1 MTDSTGTSSGK
12 PSALQTARK
21 AAGSFSV
28 RLAFIGDAARDF
40 AQRWRSIRAAPALV
54 SPSDWLALAIA
65 IAAILVA
72 VSLFDPMVA
81 RSVRGLPQVARDV
94 FGVITNIGRSGYIFA
109 LSMLTVV
116 VALWLREQ
124 VLGERRVAY
133 GILAGRAF
141 FIFAVCAVSG
151 LASQIM
157 KLPIGRARPFLYDK
171 YGAYS
176 FHPFVFDARFASF
189 PSGHTITAFAIAV
202 ALGWFLPQRRGL
214 LYSVAVLVAIS
225 RMVLESH
232 YLADVMAGALVGTL
246 SAIVLRRMFA
256 ARRIVFEPD
265 GSVIRVRSIGQSSDK
280 SSDMQEAGLR
290 VVGMREIGLEASL
303 QHQHEAPVLSVVVP
317 VRNEV
322 GNVATLVDEIAKAVT
337 PLGPFEIIYVNDGSS
352 DGTGDELTRQ
362 REAYPQ
368 LRQIDHSASC
378 GQSAAIRTGVHAAR
392 APIVCTLDGD
402 GQNDPIYIPQLYRR
416 LLEAGDVCG
425 LVQGQRV
432 GRKATAFK
440 KLQSN
445 VANAVR
451 SWCLQDGTR
460 DTGCGLKCFRRDVYM
475 ELPYFDALHR
485 FMPALVRR
493 EGFEIAYVN
502 VVDRERLSG
511 VSNYGFLDRLWIGI
525 GDLFGVRWLI
535 RRRRRLPRFQ
545 QASHADSETA
555 AKEVLKESA

>member
-1 MTDSTGTSSGK
+1 M
-12 PSALQTARK
+12 QMARD
-21 AAGSFSV
+21 AAGSFSDRFPFLGEPV
-28 RLAFIGDAARDF
+28 RDF
-40 AQRWRSIRAAPALV
+40 GRRWRLIHARPAVV
-54 SPSDWLALAIA
+54 SPSDWRMLALAIA
-65 IAAILVA
+65 AIFVA
-72 VSLFDPMVA
+72 VTLFDPMVA
-81 RSVRGLPQVARDV
+81 RAVRGLPQVARDV

-109 LSMLTVV
+109 LSALTVL

-124 VLGERRVAY
+124 QQGERRVAY

-202 ALGWFLPQRRGL
+202 ALGWFVPNRRVL
-214 LYSVAVLVAIS
+214 LYTVAVLVAIS

-246 SAIVLRRMFA
+246 SAVILRRMFA

-265 GSVIRVRSIGQSSDK
+265 GSVIRVRSIGRPGDL
-280 SSDMQEAGLR
+280 QEAGLH
-290 VVGMREIGLEASL
+290 VVGMREAGVEEIL
-303 QHQHEAPVLSVVVP
+303 HERRETPVLSVVVP

-322 GNVATLVDEIAKAVT
+322 GNVATLVGEIVKTVT
-337 PLGPFEIIYVNDGSS
+337 PLGPFEIIYVNDGSR

-362 REAYPQ
+362 RARYRQ
-368 LRQIDHSASC
+368 LRQIDHAASC
-378 GQSAAIRTGVHAAR
+378 GQSAAIRSGVHAAR

-416 LLEAGDVCG
+416 LLEMGDACG

-432 GRKATAFK
+432 GRRATAFK
-440 KLQSN
+440 KMQSN
-445 VANAVR
+445 VANTVR
-451 SWCLQDGTR
+451 SRFLQDGTR

-502 VVDRERLSG
+502 VVDRVRLSG
-511 VSNYGFLDRLWIGI
+511 VSNYGFFDRAWIGI
-525 GDLFGVRWLI
+525 VDMFGVRWLI
-535 RRRRRLPRFQ
+535 RRRTRIPRLQRKKN
-545 QASHADSETA
+545 SR
-555 AKEVLKESA
+555 ESS